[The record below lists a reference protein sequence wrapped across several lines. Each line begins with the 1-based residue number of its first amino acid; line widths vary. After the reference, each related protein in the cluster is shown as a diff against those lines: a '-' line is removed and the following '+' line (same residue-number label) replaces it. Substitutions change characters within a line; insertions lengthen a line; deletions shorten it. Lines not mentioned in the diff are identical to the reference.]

1 MNRYRIFDLPAAL
14 AGCALAALFAAP
26 ETSHAVDF
34 AAMECGSLGQPACS
48 VAPATYESQKPK
60 GCPDGS
66 FFDPI
71 NGGSCWSCPSGTV
84 RQVTPVNSGN
94 ACLRPPGETTARAKR
109 NGRGKGLIGTDC
121 PKGQFWDPNG
131 YCWSCP
137 SGYARTAAPVT
148 AKNACTK
155 WRGPSFARATLRKR
169 LACPD
174 GSFFDPTRGGSCWSC
189 PEGYVRTLVPVN
201 EPNACAAGNLV
212 AGASPVFG
220 LCDDGLANVGGRC
233 FERNRCGALGERP
246 CLLVERI
253 PSCDAG
259 LAEDFLNNRCVED
272 RLGQTACRA
281 LVDALWGG
289 QEVAAL
295 LSQAPKPADLL
306 EFALD
311 QHGTTAELRRKAE
324 AARERGEEYMTDA
337 IVSRVI
343 PEAGPILAKLNA
355 PASRTLVREM
365 FSAETVCGGDLARM
379 DRLLTMYDLVPPGLL
394 AEIERARPNPAII
407 FGALPMLGISSAH
420 ADDNWDPIPLADP
433 LWRHFFIG
441 YQVTLSGAKGLGGGI
456 SIIGVTDLRGNGGF
470 YLEPQVKAVTNVGG
484 GADVRVLFFWEAN
497 MNTFGGLGFGIGGT
511 GPSPKGQGVV
521 SLGVDLILES
531 NLFLPGIGL
540 GAGVGKS
547 KLPVDGS
554 LSAAWAFPLSQYC
567 ASTPERSCDNCS
579 CLK

>member
-1 MNRYRIFDLPAAL
+1 MYRLVTHLI
-14 AGCALAALFAAP
+14 AGFTLAALFAAP
-26 ETSHAVDF
+26 ETGHAVDF
-34 AAMECGSLGQPACS
+34 AAMDCDSLDQPACS

-60 GCPDGS
+60 GCPGGS

-71 NGGSCWSCPSGTV
+71 DGGSCWSCPSGTV

-94 ACLRPPGETTARAKR
+94 ACMRPPGETTARAKR
-109 NGRGKGLIGTDC
+109 HGRGTGLLGTDC

-131 YCWSCP
+131 SCWSCP
-137 SGYARTAAPVT
+137 RGYARTAAPVT
-148 AKNACTK
+148 AKNACTR
-155 WRGPSFARATLRKR
+155 WRGPSFTRATLRKR
-169 LACPD
+169 LACPG

-189 PEGYVRTLVPVN
+189 PDGYVRTLVPVD

-212 AGASPVFG
+212 AGVSPVLG

-233 FERNRCGALGERP
+233 LERNRCGALGERP

-272 RLGQTACRA
+272 RIGQTACRA

-306 EFALD
+306 KLALD

-324 AARERGEEYMTDA
+324 AARRRGEEYMTDA

-343 PEAGPILAKLNA
+343 PEAGPILAKLND
-355 PASRTLVREM
+355 PASRTLVREI
-365 FSAETVCGGDLARM
+365 FSAETICGGDLTRM
-379 DRLLTMYDLVPPGLL
+379 DRLITMYDLVPPSLL
-394 AEIERARPNPAII
+394 AEIEQARPNPAII

-420 ADDNWDPIPLADP
+420 ADNWDPVPLADP

-441 YQVTLSGAKGLGGGI
+441 YQVTVSGAKGLGGGI
-456 SIIGVTDLRGNGGF
+456 SIMGVTDLRGNGGF
-470 YLEPQVKAVTNVGG
+470 YLEPQIKAVTNVGG
-484 GADVRVLFFWEAN
+484 GADVRLLVFWTAN
-497 MNTFGGLGFGIGGT
+497 MNTFAGLGFGAGVNVAN
-511 GPSPKGQGVV
+511 PKAKEVA
-521 SLGVDLILES
+521 SLGMDFIFES
-531 NLFLPGIGL
+531 NLGVPGIGI
-540 GAGVGKS
+540 GGGVGLSKS
-547 KLPVDGS
+547 KVDAG
-554 LSAAWAFPLSQYC
+554 LSAAWAFPLNQYC
-567 ASTPERSCDNCS
+567 ASTPERSCDDCS
-579 CLK
+579 CLR

>member
-1 MNRYRIFDLPAAL
+1 MYRLVVHLIICSAL
-14 AGCALAALFAAP
+14 ALLFGAP
-26 ETSHAVDF
+26 ATGHAVDF
-34 AAMECGSLGQPACS
+34 DRMQCGSLGQPACS

-60 GCPDGS
+60 GCPKGS

-84 RQVTPVNSGN
+84 RQVTPVNSGD
-94 ACLRPPGETTARAKR
+94 ACMRPPGETTARAKR
-109 NGRGKGLIGTDC
+109 HGRGTGLLGTDC

-131 YCWSCP
+131 SCWSCP
-137 SGYARTAAPVT
+137 RGYARTAAAVT

-155 WRGPSFARATLRKR
+155 WRGPSFARATLEKR

-174 GSFFDPTRGGSCWSC
+174 GSFFDPSRGGSCWSC
-189 PEGYVRTLVPVN
+189 PKGYVRTLAGVS
-201 EPNACAAGNLV
+201 ESNACAAGNLV
-212 AGASPVFG
+212 AGVSPVLG
-220 LCDDGLANVGGRC
+220 LCADGLANVGGRC
-233 FERNRCGALGERP
+233 YERNRCGALGERP

-259 LAEDFLNNRCVED
+259 LAEDFLNNRCVQD
-272 RLGQTACRA
+272 RIGQTACRA
-281 LVDALWGG
+281 LVDTLWGG

-306 EFALD
+306 GFALD

-324 AARERGEEYMTDA
+324 AARRRGEEHITDA

-343 PEAGPILAKLNA
+343 PEAGPILAKLND
-355 PASRTLVREM
+355 PASRALVREM
-365 FSAETVCGGDLARM
+365 FSAETICGGDLARM
-379 DRLLTMYDLVPPGLL
+379 DRLITMYDLVPPSLL
-394 AEIERARPNPAII
+394 AEIEQARPNPAII

-441 YQVTLSGAKGLGGGI
+441 YQVTVSAAKGLGGGI
-456 SIIGVTDLRGNGGF
+456 SIMGVTDLRGNGGF
-470 YLEPQVKAVTNVGG
+470 YLEPQVKGVTNVSG
-484 GADVRVLFFWEAN
+484 GADVRLLVFWTAN
-497 MNTFGGLGFGIGGT
+497 MNTFGGLGFGAGVSV
-511 GPSPKGQGVV
+511 PMPKAGEVA
-521 SLGVDLILES
+521 SLGVDLVLES
-531 NLFLPGIGL
+531 SLDVPGIGI
-540 GAGVGKS
+540 GGGVGKS
-547 KLPVDGS
+547 KLNLPLEGG

-567 ASTPERSCDNCS
+567 ASTPERSCENCS